1 MNILKSFKYY
11 LENLDCPNCA
21 KKIENKLK
29 ECEHLEEVGVNFSL
43 LMVNFMSDLDEPFSY
58 VQKIIKSVEPGVDI
72 RCEEEVVKKDYELWR
87 LLGASL
93 VLAIS
98 FLVPEGVVREVLILV
113 VYGLLLYKTF
123 IRAVQKIVKT
133 HNIDENTLI
142 VISAGGAYILGEH
155 LEGIMVVALYV
166 IGKVLEDRAV
176 NKARRDIKDLLDLK
190 INKASVRRGKEIL
203 NLSNEE
209 IKLGDILIVK
219 KGEVVAVDGEVVNGK
234 TKLDTSRLTGE
245 SVPVMVEPKS
255 KVLSG
260 SINLGDVILVRAT
273 NTYYESTAYKIF
285 MLTMNASNNKAKLE
299 TKVSKIA
306 QVYTPLVLIIA
317 AIIGTFLPVISSVTY
332 SDSLYRA
339 LTFLVISCPCAI
351 AISVP
356 LSYFAGIGAASLA
369 KVLVKGSNFLDALT
383 KCKTIVFD
391 KTGTLT
397 KGSFSISK
405 VNIYDKKYTE
415 EEVIKIIQAGE
426 VFSNHP
432 LARVILN
439 YGNFSKDTSKV
450 KDFKEIEGQGIS
462 YTWDKK
468 RIKVGSKAFVK
479 GPGDARVYLAI
490 NDEVVASL
498 EFLDNIKENAKEV
511 IAILK
516 KKGFKTMML
525 TGDNATLA
533 KIVADKCGIDEY
545 YAELLPDGKYEKL
558 EEIKTS
564 QKVIFVGDGINDTP
578 VLTLADVG
586 ISMGDMGSNTAIE
599 ASDIVLMNDNLEGIV
614 RVINIAFRLEKII
627 MMNLIFAFGVK
638 MTILVLATLGY
649 ANMAWA
655 VFADTGVT
663 LITILNS
670 LRILK
675 K

>member
-43 LMVNFMSDLDEPFSY
+43 LIVNFMSDLDEPFSY